1 MDWRAM
7 TRRDLA
13 RMDALTRMAHEEYWE
28 DTAIFAACF
37 DLWPAGCHVVD
48 TGDGALGGYLIAHP
62 GRFDTPSVL
71 HVPLERLPV
80 PADCYYLHDLA
91 LAPVTRGHGLAG
103 KAVEMVIAEAR
114 RAGLDTIALIAV
126 GDAHDF
132 WRHQGFAEIGDG
144 RVDPAK
150 GYGEEARAMMRRI

>member
-1 MDWRAM
+1 MEWRAM
-7 TRRDLA
+7 TEADLA
-13 RMDALTRMAHEEYWE
+13 RMDALTRIAHEEYWE
-28 DTAIFAACF
+28 DAAIFAACF
-37 DLWPAGCHVVD
+37 RLYPAGCHVVD
-48 TGDGALGGYLIAHP
+48 SGDGTLGGYLIAHP

-71 HVPLERLPV
+71 HVPLERLPE

-103 KAVEMVIAEAR
+103 AAVEIVVADAR

-132 WRHQGFAEIGDG
+132 WHYQGFALLGNG
-144 RVDPAK
+144 LVDPAK
-150 GYGEEARAMMRRI
+150 GYRDEARAMIRRI